1 MATHTDEQRE
11 DLVAEGRRT
20 HESED
25 MLAGAR
31 ECVGSDDAH
40 RGTSPPPEA
49 QNQATVPPGNG
60 PLNESALA
68 SGLDRLEQAG
78 AGH

>member
-1 MATHTDEQRE
+1 MHKNDQRE
-11 DLVAEGRRT
+11 EMVAEGRRT
-20 HESED
+20 EESET

-31 ECVGSDDAH
+31 DGVGMDEDH
-40 RGTSPPPEA
+40 RGTTPPAEA
-49 QNQATVPPGNG
+49 QNQATAPPGNG

>member
-1 MATHTDEQRE
+1 MNEQRE

-20 HESED
+20 QESEH

-31 ECVGSDDAH
+31 DGVGADDAH
-40 RGTSPPPEA
+40 RGTSPPPDA
-49 QNQATVPPGNG
+49 HNQATVPPGNG